1 MNPDWTIRSRRVVL
15 PQGIEPAT
23 ISVRDGVIL
32 GTGAYDQL
40 ADEDV
45 GDLVIM
51 PGLVDTHVHINEP
64 GRTEWEGFLS
74 ATKAAAAGGITT
86 LIEMPLNSIPATTS
100 VKALQEKAAAAQGQ
114 CWVNV
119 GFWGGVVPAN
129 FEELQPLFDAGCFG
143 FKCFLTPSGVDEF
156 QFLSVQELQ
165 RAMSA
170 LSKMGA
176 RLLVHAER
184 PEFITGS
191 YNQRSYLAYMNSRPK
206 QAEDAAIEQL
216 LEFSRESRCAVHI
229 VHLSSAN
236 SIECLRLA
244 RERQVPVTVET
255 CPHYLALVAEEI
267 PDGATEFKCAPPIRE
282 AANRDALWKALESGI
297 IDMIASDHSP
307 SPPELKQRTTGN
319 FQDAWG
325 GIASLQLSL
334 PVVWTEAAR
343 RGFNEQDIVRWM
355 SAGPAKL
362 AGLSKQKGK
371 IAAGCDADLVV
382 WDPAE
387 EFSVDPSL
395 LHHRHKL
402 TPYAGRQM
410 RGVVKQTYVRG
421 LPVLGAS
428 APGGAV
434 LRRKCSTGSAKVA

>member
-1 MNPDWTIRSRRVVL
+1 
-15 PQGIEPAT
+15 
-23 ISVRDGVIL
+23 
-32 GTGAYDQL
+32 
-40 ADEDV
+40 
-45 GDLVIM
+45 
-51 PGLVDTHVHINEP
+51 
-64 GRTEWEGFLS
+64 
-74 ATKAAAAGGITT
+74 
-86 LIEMPLNSIPATTS
+86 
-100 VKALQEKAAAAQGQ
+100 
-114 CWVNV
+114 
-119 GFWGGVVPAN
+119 
-129 FEELQPLFDAGCFG
+129 
-143 FKCFLTPSGVDEF
+143 
-156 QFLSVQELQ
+156 
-165 RAMSA
+165 
-170 LSKMGA
+170 MGA

-184 PEFITGS
+184 PEFITGNS
-191 YNQRSYLAYMNSRPK
+191 NQRSYLAYMNSRPK

-216 LEFSRESRCAVHI
+216 LECSRESRCAVHV

-244 RERQVPVTVET
+244 REQQVPVTVET

-343 RGFNEQDIVRWM
+343 RGFNEHDIVRWM

-387 EFSVDPSL
+387 AFSVDPFL

-428 APGGAV
+428 APCGAV
-434 LRRKCSTGSAKVA
+434 LRRKCSTGSVKVA